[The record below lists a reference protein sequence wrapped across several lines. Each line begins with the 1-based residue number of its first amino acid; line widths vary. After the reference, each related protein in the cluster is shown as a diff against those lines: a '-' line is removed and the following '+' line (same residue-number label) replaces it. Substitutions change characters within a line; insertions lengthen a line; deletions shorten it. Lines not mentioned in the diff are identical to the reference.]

1 MWYRVVILSL
11 AVFFLIL
18 MMKLCMVIGVVKV
31 HPFYAVINTCLKTL
45 NITEPLTMLFT
56 KPPGVFCRLQE
67 HFSKTVP
74 PFTASGIF
82 RNCDE

>member
-45 NITEPLTMLFT
+45 NIIEPLIMLFT
-56 KPPGVFCRLQE
+56 KPSSMFCRQQE
-67 HFSKTVP
+67 RSSETVP
-74 PFTASGIF
+74 PFTASGSF
-82 RNCDE
+82 MNCGE